1 MTIFRSLAV
10 LAAALWISTA
20 AAQTAAP
27 ADPAIDLAPVRVDGR
42 VLFSLRGASS
52 LPASDRAAVVRAR
65 IVEAAADEK
74 FDPAE
79 IQVVEA
85 TDMTQILAGQRLFLR
100 VFDADAELE
109 QVGRH
114 ALALVH
120 ADRIKATIV
129 DWRAYRQPE
138 RVRAGIRTAAIAVG
152 VLAIFLVVFL
162 WTTRKLM
169 TFLETRLKA
178 RDGIKVQS
186 LQLIPGSQLWGTL
199 AGLLHA
205 IRVIV
210 VLIATYVCVQT
221 VMTEFPQT
229 RAVGLQLGTWL
240 VDPLLTMGSG
250 FVEELPSLMFLLV
263 LFFVVRFILKL
274 LSMYF
279 TAVGNGTIVLR
290 NFEAPW
296 ATPTYRLIRF
306 GVIAFG
312 LVVAY
317 PYIPGSG
324 SEAFKGLS
332 IFAGVLFSIGSS
344 SFIANNVA
352 GYALIYRR
360 VFAVGDRVRIGDTV
374 GEVLEMRL
382 QVTRLRTFKNEEV
395 IVPNST
401 ILNSEVTNYSSLAKS
416 RGLILHTTVGI
427 GYETPW
433 RQVEGMLLTAAER
446 TSGFLKDPPP
456 FVLQKSLGDFAV
468 TYEIN
473 VFVGDA
479 NDMAGRYDALHQ
491 SILDVFNEYGVQI
504 MTPAYEGDPPE
515 PKIVPR
521 ERWHET
527 PSREASER
535 KKGG

>member
-1 MTIFRSLAV
+1 MKSSIV
-10 LAAALWISTA
+10 LLCCLLFSSAGFT
-20 AAQTAAP
+20 QTPTGAE
-27 ADPAIDLAPVRVDGR
+27 DTIDLAPVRVDGR
-42 VLFSLRGASS
+42 VLFHVRGASS
-52 LPASDRAAVVRAR
+52 LPAAERAAGVRTR

-74 FDPAE
+74 FDPAA
-79 IQVVEA
+79 IHVVEVA
-85 TDMTQILAGQRLFLR
+85 EMTQILAGQRVFLH
-100 VFDADAELE
+100 VLDADAELE
-109 QVGRH
+109 GVNRQ
-114 ALALVH
+114 ALAAVH
-120 ADRIKATIV
+120 AERIRQTIV
-129 DWRAYRQPE
+129 AYREYRRPE
-138 RVRAGIRTAAIAVG
+138 RVRAGIKAAAIAIG
-152 VLAIFLVVFL
+152 ALAVFLFVFL
-162 WTTRKLM
+162 WVTKKLV
-169 TFLETRLKA
+169 TYLEARLKA

-186 LQLIPGSQLWGTL
+186 LQLIPGVQLWNAL
-199 AGLLHA
+199 AGLLNA
-205 IRVIV
+205 LRIIV
-210 VLIATYVCVQT
+210 VLIAIYVCVQT
-221 VMTEFPQT
+221 VMSEFPQT
-229 RAVGLQLGTWL
+229 RAVGLQLGSYL
-240 VDPLLTMGSG
+240 MEPLRTMGRG
-250 FVEELPSLMFLLV
+250 FIAELPSLIFLLV

-274 LSMYF
+274 LAMYF
-279 TAVGNGTIVLR
+279 TAVGNGTITLR
-290 NFEAPW
+290 NFEAAW
-296 ATPTYRLIRF
+296 AIPTYRLVRF

-360 VFAVGDRVRIGDTV
+360 VFAVGDRVRIGDTI

-395 IVPNST
+395 IVPNSA
-401 ILNSEVTNYSSLAKS
+401 ILNSEVINYSSLAKT

-433 RQVEGMLLTAAER
+433 RQVEGMLVMAAGRTA
-446 TSGFLKDPPP
+446 GMLKDPPP
-456 FVLQKSLGDFAV
+456 FVLQKALGDFCV

-473 VFVGDA
+473 AFVGDA

-491 SILDVFNEYGVQI
+491 NILDVFNEYRVQI

-521 ERWHET
+521 ERWHAEPARP
-527 PSREASER
+527 PSGST
-535 KKGG
+535 